1 MGEVD
6 VHVLDVPVNEIRVE
20 ALLSKLSWLT
30 IAYSINDVSSLSTP
44 IAESKVLKALV
55 KIKDS
60 SISCLVS

>member
-55 KIKDS
+55 KI
-60 SISCLVS
+60 